1 MRGIQLHQAAFHHLL
16 RLILPANAQELLS
29 AGDGFHQQFQ
39 NLIQNRFICRI
50 ALFQNFQFQNFLEIV
65 AVLFFFLQFSRI
77 SNLYAGLPSYLLI
90 LFSALSAF
98 AVVG

>member
-16 RLILPANAQELLS
+16 RLFFPTDTQELLS

-39 NLIQNRFICRI
+39 NLIQDRFICRI
-50 ALFQNFQFQNFLEIV
+50 PLFQNFQFQNFLEIA

-77 SNLYAGLPSYLLI
+77 DKISLTTICLIYLLSI
-90 LFSALSAF
+90 TS
-98 AVVG
+98 V